1 MRTTHAERDAQDQYF
16 LSKITTIGNGVTCG
30 FMGETYKELWMCEIQ
45 TQWIQEVVQASI
57 GKLCTA
63 GRH

>member
-45 TQWIQEVVQASI
+45 TQWIQ
-57 GKLCTA
+57 
-63 GRH
+63 